1 MDWFWPVRTGKT
13 VLDVWT
19 IMHVAFWV
27 YMASNF
33 YSFGVTRNRALFLGV
48 VLSFAWEF
56 FERFAEHQWPDIWQ
70 HPESFANAYV
80 SDPLTSVLG
89 VLFSYYVLE
98 HWRV

>member
-1 MDWFWPVRTGKT
+1 MTLP
-13 VLDVWT
+13 LL
-19 IMHVAFWV
+19 
-27 YMASNF
+27 
-33 YSFGVTRNRALFLGV
+33 NRSPL
-48 VLSFAWEF
+48 
-56 FERFAEHQWPDIWQ
+56 